1 MQANNN
7 EYFFRFNRPQV
18 NRSEFDKLLE
28 RIFNLNPFMA
38 FSTKATNPISLT
50 QGKWYDLVIER
61 VVGEELLTKRKQR
74 NELDS
79 NNTVTLSAQTLK
91 IFPNPANNS
100 FHVSVNTVL
109 ENNKILLKD
118 AVGKT
123 ILEQKIPN
131 NRAELD
137 INTMSLS
144 NGVYFV
150 MIVNQN
156 AVLEVKK
163 IVINH

>member
-1 MQANNN
+1 M
-7 EYFFRFNRPQV
+7 
-18 NRSEFDKLLE
+18 
-28 RIFNLNPFMA
+28 RI
-38 FSTKATNPISLT
+38 S
-50 QGKWYDLVIER
+50 
-61 VVGEELLTKRKQR
+61 
-74 NELDS
+74 
-79 NNTVTLSAQTLK
+79 
-91 IFPNPANNS
+91 PNPANNS
-100 FHVSVNTVL
+100 FHDSVNTVL

>member
-1 MQANNN
+1 MK
-7 EYFFRFNRPQV
+7 R
-18 NRSEFDKLLE
+18 KLL
-28 RIFNLNPFMA
+28 
-38 FSTKATNPISLT
+38 
-50 QGKWYDLVIER
+50 
-61 VVGEELLTKRKQR
+61 

-79 NNTVTLSAQTLK
+79 NKIEELSAQILK

-100 FHVSVNTVL
+100 FNVSVNTVL
-109 ENNKILLKD
+109 ENNKIILKD

-123 ILEQKIPN
+123 ILEQKMPN

-150 MIVNQN
+150 LLMNQN

-163 IVINH
+163 IVIQH

>member
-1 MQANNN
+1 M
-7 EYFFRFNRPQV
+7 
-18 NRSEFDKLLE
+18 
-28 RIFNLNPFMA
+28 
-38 FSTKATNPISLT
+38 
-50 QGKWYDLVIER
+50 
-61 VVGEELLTKRKQR
+61 
-74 NELDS
+74 
-79 NNTVTLSAQTLK
+79 K
-91 IFPNPANNS
+91 IFPNPADNS

-131 NRAELD
+131 NRAGLD

-144 NGVYFV
+144 NGVYLV
-150 MIVNQN
+150 LLINQEAIV
-156 AVLEVKK
+156 EVKK

>member
-1 MQANNN
+1 M
-7 EYFFRFNRPQV
+7 
-18 NRSEFDKLLE
+18 
-28 RIFNLNPFMA
+28 
-38 FSTKATNPISLT
+38 
-50 QGKWYDLVIER
+50 
-61 VVGEELLTKRKQR
+61 
-74 NELDS
+74 
-79 NNTVTLSAQTLK
+79 K

>member
-1 MQANNN
+1 MTSASLSS
-7 EYFFRFNRPQV
+7 RAI
-18 NRSEFDKLLE
+18 L
-28 RIFNLNPFMA
+28 
-38 FSTKATNPISLT
+38 SLT
-50 QGKWYDLVIER
+50 QGKWFDLVIER
-61 VVGEELLTKRKQR
+61 VVSEENLMKRKLL

-79 NNTVTLSAQTLK
+79 NKIEELSAQILK

-100 FHVSVNTVL
+100 FNVSVNTVL
-109 ENNKILLKD
+109 ENNKIILKD

-123 ILEQKIPN
+123 ILEQKMPN

-150 MIVNQN
+150 LLMNQN

-163 IVINH
+163 IVIQH

>member
-1 MQANNN
+1 MIRNIYLISGCICKGITSASLSA
-7 EYFFRFNRPQV
+7 RAI
-18 NRSEFDKLLE
+18 L
-28 RIFNLNPFMA
+28 
-38 FSTKATNPISLT
+38 SLT

-61 VVGEELLTKRKQR
+61 VVGEELLTKRKQL

-79 NNTVTLSAQTLK
+79 NNTVTISAQILK
-91 IFPNPANNS
+91 IFPNPADNS

-109 ENNKILLKD
+109 ENNKIILKD

-123 ILEQKIPN
+123 ILEQKMPN
-131 NRAELD
+131 NRAGLD

-163 IVINH
+163 IVIHH